1 MYYISSN
8 SSIMENQMRKCN
20 KCKQKRS
27 NWMFKTNK
35 KKTCRR
41 CEYKWWTHILRMMV
55 RDRRLTPLERLGNR
69 LGYMGTAFIMVSP
82 YLLPYDG
89 IGAYTYLVGAVLS
102 LPQVWIAKQW
112 NLVVVNLNLLV
123 GYGVY
128 LFN

>member
-1 MYYISSN
+1 MG
-8 SSIMENQMRKCN
+8 K
-20 KCKQKRS
+20 
-27 NWMFKTNK
+27 NK
-35 KKTCRR
+35 KITQYPVLNR
-41 CEYKWWTHILRMMV
+41 ILKAFV
-55 RDRRLTPLERLGNR
+55 LDKKLTPIERLGNR
-69 LGYMGTAFIMVSP
+69 LGYMGTAFIMISP

-128 LFN
+128 IFN